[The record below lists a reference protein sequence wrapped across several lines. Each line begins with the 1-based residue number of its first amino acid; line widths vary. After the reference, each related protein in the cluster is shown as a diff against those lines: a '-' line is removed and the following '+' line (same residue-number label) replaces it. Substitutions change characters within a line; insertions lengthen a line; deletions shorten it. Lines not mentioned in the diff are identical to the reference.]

1 MQSIMFRKYD
11 VIKTNCN
18 HKRRSVM
25 TPALETLREL
35 VDLRTYRAIVMDRYS
50 ESPKDRIE
58 W

>member
-1 MQSIMFRKYD
+1 MQKFIYCTKKED
-11 VIKTNCN
+11 
-18 HKRRSVM
+18 HKRRSVT

-35 VDLRTYRAIVMDRYS
+35 VDLRSYRAIVMDRYS